1 MERIRRF
8 APNFWLFMAYSDFSI
23 LDLRQQ
29 FGAQFRAE
37 TLFPQLV
44 PVEPTAWLLETLRK
58 GQELGYNSE
67 KSRSERLVTPV
78 LMELSDRNHRS
89 FSIYSGM
96 NLDVDLGAGLRGEC
110 DFIFS
115 FSRIQDFIVSPIFC
129 IAEAK
134 KQDLEL
140 GTIQCAAQLVAARRL
155 NDLEGNPIQ
164 PLYGCSTTGIEWRF
178 LKYEGNEFILDEQRY
193 FLNELPALLG
203 ALQAVVDAAR
213 GTVAEADVVTRR

>member
-1 MERIRRF
+1 
-8 APNFWLFMAYSDFSI
+8 MAYSDFSVF
-23 LDLRQQ
+23 DLRQQ
-29 FGAQFRAE
+29 FGVQFRAE
-37 TLFPQLV
+37 TLFPQLA
-44 PVEPTAWLLETLRK
+44 PIEPTPWLREALRK
-58 GQELGYNSE
+58 GQELGFNSE

-96 NLDVDLGAGLRGEC
+96 NLDVDVEAGLRGEC

-115 FSRIQDFIVSPIFC
+115 FSRIQDFIASPVFC

-140 GTIQCAAQLVAARRL
+140 GTIQCAAQLIAARRL
-155 NDLEGNPIQ
+155 NELEKNPIRTI
-164 PLYGCSTTGIEWRF
+164 YGCSTTGIEWRF
-178 LKYEGNEFILDEQRY
+178 LKYEGNEFILDQQRF
-193 FLNELPALLG
+193 FLSELPALLG

-213 GTVAEADVVTRR
+213 SPAGETGVPSPS

>member
-1 MERIRRF
+1 
-8 APNFWLFMAYSDFSI
+8 MAYTDFT
-23 LDLRQQ
+23 LYDLRQQ
-29 FGAQFRAE
+29 FGAHFRAE
-37 TLFPQLV
+37 VLFPNALPIQ
-44 PVEPTAWLLETLRK
+44 PSGWLTQALK
-58 GQELGYNSE
+58 MGQGIGFNSE

-78 LMELSDRNHRS
+78 LLELCERNNRS

-96 NLDVDLGAGLRGEC
+96 NLDVDPTLGLRGEC

-115 FSRIQDFIVSPIFC
+115 YSRIQDFITAPIFC

-140 GTIQCAAQLVAARRL
+140 GTLQCTAQLIAARRL
-155 NDLEGNPIQ
+155 NEFEGNPAQ

-193 FLNELPALLG
+193 YLAELPALLG
-203 ALQAVVDAAR
+203 ALQAIVNA
-213 GTVAEADVVTRR
+213 TRSPALIS

>member
-1 MERIRRF
+1 MAR
-8 APNFWLFMAYSDFSI
+8 LFLAMAYTDFT
-23 LDLRQQ
+23 LYDLRQQ
-29 FGAQFRAE
+29 FGAHFRAE
-37 TLFPQLV
+37 VLFPNALPIQ
-44 PVEPTAWLLETLRK
+44 PSGWLTQALK
-58 GQELGYNSE
+58 MGQGIGFNSE

-78 LMELSDRNHRS
+78 LLELCERNNRS

-96 NLDVDLGAGLRGEC
+96 NLDVDPTLGLRGEC

-115 FSRIQDFIVSPIFC
+115 YSRIQDFITAPIFC

-140 GTIQCAAQLVAARRL
+140 GTLQCAAQLIAARRL
-155 NDLEGNPIQ
+155 NEFEGNPAQ

-193 FLNELPALLG
+193 YLAELPALLG
-203 ALQAVVDAAR
+203 ALQAIVNA
-213 GTVAEADVVTRR
+213 TRSPALIS